1 MTNNGTA
8 LEVKNLAKHF
18 GGVYA
23 VDNLSLKIEKGSIT
37 ALVGPNGSGKSTLI
51 NLISGLLSIDGGAV
65 VVGGAALGRILPQE
79 LPAYGIT
86 RTFQNV
92 RLFEQMPVLDNILFV
107 LTERGVFGALFERHS
122 EFHLKHAE
130 EVLRLVGLWEK
141 RNELAVNLS
150 YGQRKLLEIA
160 RAYAMC
166 NIASKEGSGG
176 KYEVPPVEENREA
189 GVRNRGFLRRR
200 RSRRHAVNNNNV
212 EILLFDEPF
221 AGLFPAMAETVAE
234 VFRALKAAGK
244 TIILVEHD
252 MGIIRRLTDYV
263 FVLDSGKL
271 LAEGKPDEVLAR
283 REVVEAYLGE

>member
-1 MTNNGTA
+1 MEHNA
-8 LEVKNLAKHF
+8 LEVRNLAKHF

-37 ALVGPNGSGKSTLI
+37 ALVGPNGSGKSTFI
-51 NLISGLLSIDGGAV
+51 NVISGLLRIDGGAV
-65 VVGGAALGRILPQE
+65 VVSGITLEKIAPHEIST
-79 LPAYGIT
+79 YGIT

-107 LTERGVFGALFERHS
+107 LTERGVFGALFERHHA
-122 EFHLKHAE
+122 FHFKQAE
-130 EVLRLVGLWEK
+130 EALRLVGLWEK
-141 RNELAVNLS
+141 RDELAVNLS
-150 YGQRKLLEIA
+150 YGQRKLLEIG
-160 RAYAMC
+160 RAYAM
-166 NIASKEGSGG
+166 
-176 KYEVPPVEENREA
+176 
-189 GVRNRGFLRRR
+189 
-200 RSRRHAVNNNNV
+200 RS
-212 EILLFDEPF
+212 EIFLFDEPF

-234 VFRALKAAGK
+234 VFRTLKAAGK

>member
-1 MTNNGTA
+1 MTNNTA
-8 LEVKNLAKHF
+8 LEIKNLAKHF

-51 NLISGLLSIDGGAV
+51 NMLTGLLPIDGGAV
-65 VVGGAALGRILPQE
+65 VVSGAVLQHIAPQE
-79 LPAYGIT
+79 IPSYGIT

-92 RLFEQMPVLDNILFV
+92 RLFEQLPVLDNILFV
-107 LTERGVFGALFERHS
+107 LTERNVFGALFERHN
-122 EFHLKHAE
+122 EFHLKQAE
-130 EVLRLVGLWEK
+130 EVLRMVGLWEK
-141 RNELAVNLS
+141 RNELAINLS

-160 RAYAMC
+160 RAYAM
-166 NIASKEGSGG
+166 
-176 KYEVPPVEENREA
+176 
-189 GVRNRGFLRRR
+189 
-200 RSRRHAVNNNNV
+200 RS
-212 EILLFDEPF
+212 EIYLFDEPF
-221 AGLFPAMAETVAE
+221 AGLFPAMVETVVK
-234 VFRALKAAGK
+234 VFRALKATGK

-252 MGIIRRLTDYV
+252 MGLIRRLTDYV

>member
-1 MTNNGTA
+1 MIA
-8 LEVKNLAKHF
+8 LEIKNLAKHF

-37 ALVGPNGSGKSTLI
+37 ALVGPNGSGKTTLI
-51 NLISGLLSIDGGAV
+51 NVISGLLPMDGGAV
-65 VVGGAALGRILPQE
+65 VVSGVALKRILPQE

-122 EFHLKHAE
+122 EFHLKQAE

-160 RAYAMC
+160 RAYAM
-166 NIASKEGSGG
+166 
-176 KYEVPPVEENREA
+176 
-189 GVRNRGFLRRR
+189 
-200 RSRRHAVNNNNV
+200 RSD
-212 EILLFDEPF
+212 IYLFDEPF
-221 AGLFPAMAETVAE
+221 AGLFPAMVETVAE

-252 MGIIRRLTDYV
+252 MGLIRRLTDYV

-271 LAEGKPDEVLAR
+271 LAEGKPDEVLSR